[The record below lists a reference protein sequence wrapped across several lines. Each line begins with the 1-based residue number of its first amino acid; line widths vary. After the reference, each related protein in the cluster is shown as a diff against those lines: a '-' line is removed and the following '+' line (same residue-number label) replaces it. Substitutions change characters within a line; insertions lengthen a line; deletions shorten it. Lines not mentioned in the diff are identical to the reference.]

1 MFHYATPQVA
11 EVVALAA
18 MTPFIVVELGSLKAY
33 AGGWLSLWN
42 LLDVITYSLQVCLGV
57 CGCV

>member
-1 MFHYATPQVA
+1 M
-11 EVVALAA
+11 VALAA